1 MISIIVS
8 VSHSPR
14 LTPLIQ
20 LPKAQSRHRR
30 HETVG
35 MPVPSALLP
44 VPIACKVLTC
54 ACHFATFSTPLLN
67 CSLMSDYDVTLV
79 NNKMS
84 EFFVKF
90 KGPSES
96 MSRLSF
102 SVVFEATMWRGNEFA
117 HACMKEALATSSLI
131 AAIQI
136 RS

>member
-1 MISIIVS
+1 
-8 VSHSPR
+8 
-14 LTPLIQ
+14 
-20 LPKAQSRHRR
+20 
-30 HETVG
+30 
-35 MPVPSALLP
+35 
-44 VPIACKVLTC
+44 
-54 ACHFATFSTPLLN
+54 
-67 CSLMSDYDVTLV
+67 MSDYDVTLV

-96 MSRLSF
+96 MSRRSF

-117 HACMKEALATSSLI
+117 HACMKEEALATSSLI